1 MATIPTIL
9 QIPSGYQAG
18 YYGTVYNVLPQS
30 NSKVF
35 YYQKSGNATRVNK
48 DGIIETNGSNLP
60 RLDYTNST
68 CPSLLLEPQSTN
80 KCKFSEYFQY
90 APISGFWVAYD
101 STRTSSFSTAPN
113 GATAST
119 KLTRTSLTS
128 TSRLE
133 AVVAMT
139 GGYATETN
147 TASIYVK
154 NIDSTHFLFRM
165 EMAISSSSYVDASFD
180 FATKQLTLQS
190 SFAYILKGLK
200 VDELADGWFR
210 LSMTYQNSGYNQD
223 RFQIAPSNSANRNTV
238 TANTSVEIWGGQFEL
253 LDYASAYI
261 ATASNPV
268 TRNLDICYST
278 TLTSEMNGSKSTFFV
293 DVLAFKG
300 YSIISATSGNTEGI
314 SITYDGSQN
323 RFIISG
329 AGISSSFINNVDF
342 SQRIKIG
349 ISFEDNNLKV
359 YYNGVLSATNTS
371 ATYTTNLNNIKF
383 SNGVNSD
390 RFQGNL
396 YDLRFYNNV
405 ILTEAELI
413 ELTTI

>member
-9 QIPSGYQAG
+9 QIPSGYKSG
-18 YYGTVYNVLPQS
+18 YYGIVYNVLPQS

-80 KCKFSEYFQY
+80 KCKFSEYFGY
-90 APISGFWVAYD
+90 APVSGAWGATGV
-101 STRTSSFSTAPN
+101 TPTGSFSTAPN
-113 GATAST
+113 GATTST

-133 AVVAMT
+133 APVLMT
-139 GGYATETN
+139 GGNVTETN

-165 EMAISSSSYVDASFD
+165 EMGVISSNYVDASFN
-180 FATKQLTLQS
+180 FSTQELILES
-190 SFAYILKGLK
+190 SSGYTLKGLK
-200 VDELADGWFR
+200 VDVLADGWFR
-210 LSMTYQNSGYNQD
+210 LSMTYQNTNYNQD
-223 RFQIAPSNSANRNTV
+223 KFQIAPSNSANRNTV

-253 LDYASAYI
+253 LDYASSYI
-261 ATASNPV
+261 ATSNNNV
-268 TRNLDICYST
+268 TRNFDSLFST
-278 TLTSEMNGSKSTFFV
+278 TLTSEMSGSKSSFFI
-293 DVLAFKG
+293 DVLAFKET
-300 YSIISATSGNTEGI
+300 STISLTTGNITGI
-314 SITYDGSQN
+314 SINFDPGVNQIAIYGSGLLY
-323 RFIISG
+323 FIP
-329 AGISSSFINNVDF
+329 VDY

-349 ISFEDNNLKV
+349 ISFENNNFKI
-359 YYNGVLSATNTS
+359 YYNGVLSAIDTS
-371 ATYTTNLNNIKF
+371 VAYPTTLNNIKF
-383 SNGVNSD
+383 SDPTNNLK
-390 RFQGNL
+390 FQGNL